1 MPHSD
6 ALIDIDSLPNPSEAD
21 KMISH
26 HVNNHVA
33 HTNVLKQEWDAVAGA
48 THEAKLHLAEFADTV
63 RAIFSWVQSKRIWG
77 LYIMLMLN
85 LVGWLLRQAG
95 FDTTLVSKAIE
106 AALKAYTGL

>member
-26 HVNNHVA
+26 HVNKHVA
-33 HTNVLKQEWDAVAGA
+33 HTNILKQEWDAVAGA
-48 THEAKLHLAEFADTV
+48 THEAKLHLAEFMDMA
-63 RAIFSWVQSKRIWG
+63 RAAAAWAKSKKISV
-77 LYIMLMLN
+77 LYFLLMLN
-85 LVGWLLRQAG
+85 LSGWLARQMG
-95 FDTTLVSKAIE
+95 FDTTWISKVIE

>member
-1 MPHSD
+1 
-6 ALIDIDSLPNPSEAD
+6 
-21 KMISH
+21 MISH
-26 HVNNHVA
+26 HVNKHVA

-48 THEAKLHLAEFADTV
+48 THEAKLHLAEFMDMA
-63 RAIFSWVQSKRIWG
+63 RAAATWVKSKKISV
-77 LYIMLMLN
+77 LYLLLMLN